1 MAAFL
6 TPFRYLLQFIATSRL
21 QFLLLKQIIT
31 RLSWLGLL
39 EQGDPMK
46 FPVSSVCFAL
56 ALSGVSS
63 LSFAADVPQGTVLA
77 QQQVLVRHIK
87 DEPASLDP
95 AKAVGL
101 PEIQVIRDLFEGLVN
116 QDGKGNIIPGVAT
129 KWQTNDNRTWTF
141 TLRDDAK
148 WSDGT
153 PVTAQDFVYSWQ
165 RLVDPKTTSPF
176 AWFAA
181 LAGITHAQDII
192 DGKATPDKLGV
203 TAVDAKTLRVQLDKP
218 LPWFVNLTANFS
230 LYPVQ
235 KANVE
240 SDPNWTRPGKLIGN
254 GAYVLKERVVNEKLV
269 VVPNANYWDNAKTVI
284 KQVTFVPIN
293 QESNAT
299 KRYLAGDIDIT
310 ESFPKNQYKQL
321 LKDIPGQVYTPPQL
335 GTYYYAFNTQKGP
348 TADSRV
354 RLALSMTIDR
364 RIMAEKVLGT
374 GEKPAWHFTPDV
386 TSGFTPQPTAAE
398 KMSQEELNAQAKTLL
413 TAAGYGPGRPLKLT
427 LLYNTSENHQKI
439 AIAVA
444 SMWKKNLGVDV
455 KLQNQEWKTYIDS
468 RNTGNFDVIRASWV
482 GDYNEPSTF
491 LSLLTSTHSGN
502 ISRFNDPAYDK
513 VINKA
518 TLETTEKARNDDYNE
533 AEKIIAAQAPIA
545 PIYQYTNG
553 RLIKPWLKGY
563 PIDNPEDVAY
573 SRTMYIIKH

>member
-1 MAAFL
+1 MKYPFTLTCIAAL
-6 TPFRYLLQFIATSRL
+6 
-21 QFLLLKQIIT
+21 
-31 RLSWLGLL
+31 
-39 EQGDPMK
+39 
-46 FPVSSVCFAL
+46 
-56 ALSGVSS
+56 LSGLSS
-63 LSFAADVPQGTVLA
+63 AAIAADVPAGTVLA
-77 QQQVLVRHIK
+77 KQQDLVRHIK

-116 QDGKGNIIPGVAT
+116 QDANGNIIPGVAT
-129 KWQTNDNRTWTF
+129 RWQTNDQKIWTF
-141 TLRDDAK
+141 TLRNDAK

-165 RLVDPKTTSPF
+165 RLVDPATTSPF

-181 LAGITHAQDII
+181 LAGIANAQNII
-192 DGKATPDKLGV
+192 DGKAKPDSLGV
-203 TAVDAKTLRVQLDKP
+203 TAVDAHTLRVQLDKP

-230 LYPVQ
+230 LYPVN
-235 KANVE
+235 KTNVE
-240 SDPNWTRPGKLIGN
+240 SDKNWTRPGKLVGN
-254 GAYVLKERVVNEKLV
+254 GAYVLADRVVNEKLV
-269 VVPNANYWDNAKTVI
+269 ATPNKHYWDHAKTVI
-284 KQVTFVPIN
+284 QKVTFVPIN
-293 QESNAT
+293 QESAAT

-310 ESFPKNQYKQL
+310 ESFPKNQYQKL
-321 LKDIPGQVYTPPQL
+321 LKELPGQVYTPAQL

-348 TADSRV
+348 TADARV

-364 RIMAEKVLGT
+364 RIIAEKVLGT
-374 GEKPAWHFTPDV
+374 GEKPAWRLTPDV
-386 TSGFTPQPTAAE
+386 TAGFTPQPSAME
-398 KMSQEELNAQAKTLL
+398 QSSQAELNAQAKTLL
-413 TAAGYGPGRPLKLT
+413 QAAGYGPNRPLKLT

-491 LSLLTSTHSGN
+491 LSLLTSTNTGN
-502 ISRFNDPAYDK
+502 IARFNEPAYDK
-513 VINKA
+513 VIRQAAMENTA
-518 TLETTEKARNDDYNE
+518 TARNADYNE
-533 AEKIIAAQAPIA
+533 AEKILAEKAPIA

-563 PIDNPEDVAY
+563 PITNPEDVAY
-573 SRTMYIIKH
+573 THTMYLIKH

>member
-1 MAAFL
+1 MRHSVSVTCCA
-6 TPFRYLLQFIATSRL
+6 LL
-21 QFLLLKQIIT
+21 
-31 RLSWLGLL
+31 
-39 EQGDPMK
+39 
-46 FPVSSVCFAL
+46 VSSFSL
-56 ALSGVSS
+56 AY
-63 LSFAADVPQGTVLA
+63 AADVPGGTVLA
-77 QQQVLVRHIK
+77 EKQELVRHIK

-116 QDGKGNIIPGVAT
+116 QNEKGEIIPGVASQW
-129 KWQTNDNRTWTF
+129 KSNDNRIWTF
-141 TLRDDAK
+141 TLRDDAQ
-148 WSDGT
+148 WADGT

-165 RLVDPKTTSPF
+165 RLVDPKTLSPF
-176 AWFAA
+176 AWFA
-181 LAGITHAQDII
+181 
-192 DGKATPDKLGV
+192 
-203 TAVDAKTLRVQLDKP
+203 
-218 LPWFVNLTANFS
+218 F
-230 LYPVQ
+230 YPVQ

-240 SDPNWTRPGKLIGN
+240 SGKDWMKPGKLIGN

-269 VVPNANYWDNAKTVI
+269 VVPNTHYWDNAKTVLQ
-284 KQVTFVPIN
+284 KVTFLPIN
-293 QESNAT
+293 QESAAT

-310 ESFPKNQYKQL
+310 ESFPKNMYQKL

-364 RIMAEKVLGT
+364 RLMAEKVLGT

-386 TSGFTPQPTAAE
+386 TAGFKPDPSPFEQ
-398 KMSQEELNAQAKTLL
+398 MSQEELNAQAKTLL
-413 TAAGYGPGRPLKLT
+413 RAAGYGSQKPLKLT

-491 LSLLTSTHSGN
+491 LSLLTSTHTGN
-502 ISRFNDPAYDK
+502 ISRFTNPTYDK
-513 VINKA
+513 ILTQA
-518 TLETTEKARNDDYNE
+518 TMENTAEARNADYNA
-533 AEKIIAAQAPIA
+533 AEKILTEQAPIA

-553 RLIKPWLKGY
+553 RLIKPWVKGY
-563 PIDNPEDVAY
+563 PITNPEDVAY
-573 SRTMYIIKH
+573 SRTMYIVKH

>member
-1 MAAFL
+1 MKY
-6 TPFRYLLQFIATSRL
+6 PFT
-21 QFLLLKQIIT
+21 
-31 RLSWLGLL
+31 LSCCALWL
-39 EQGDPMK
+39 
-46 FPVSSVCFAL
+46 
-56 ALSGVSS
+56 SS
-63 LSFAADVPQGTVLA
+63 LSSVALAAEVPAGTALA
-77 QQQVLVRHIK
+77 PKQELVRHIK

-116 QDGKGNIIPGVAT
+116 QDEKGNIVPGVAT
-129 KWQTNDNRTWTF
+129 HWQSNDNKIWTF
-141 TLRDDAK
+141 SLRNDAK

-181 LAGITHAQDII
+181 LAGITNAQAII
-192 DGKATPDKLGV
+192 DGKAKPDTLGV
-203 TAVDAKTLRVQLDKP
+203 TAVDAHTLRIQLDKP

-240 SDPNWTRPGKLIGN
+240 SDKNWTRPGKLIGN
-254 GAYVLKERVVNEKLV
+254 GAYVLADRVVNEKLIA
-269 VVPNANYWDNAKTVI
+269 VPNVHYWDNARTVI
-284 KQVTFVPIN
+284 QKVTFLPIN
-293 QESNAT
+293 QESSAT

-310 ESFPKNQYKQL
+310 ESFPKNLYKKL
-321 LKDIPGQVYTPPQL
+321 LKEIPGQVYTPAQL

-348 TADSRV
+348 TADGRV

-364 RIMAEKVLGT
+364 RIIAEKVLGT

-386 TSGFTPQPTAAE
+386 TAGFKAEPTQME
-398 KMSQEELNAQAKTLL
+398 QSSQEELNAQAKTLL
-413 TAAGYGPGRPLKLT
+413 QAAGYGPNRPLKLT

-491 LSLLTSTHSGN
+491 LSLLTSHNTGN
-502 ISRFNDPAYDK
+502 ISRFSSPAYDK
-513 VINKA
+513 VVNQA
-518 TLETTEKARNDDYNE
+518 TLENTEKARNADYNE
-533 AEKIIAAQAPIA
+533 AEKILAEKAPIA

-563 PIDNPEDVAY
+563 PIENPEDVAY
-573 SRTMYIIKH
+573 TRTMYIIKH

>member
-1 MAAFL
+1 MRI
-6 TPFRYLLQFIATSRL
+6 PFRITS
-21 QFLLLKQIIT
+21 
-31 RLSWLGLL
+31 
-39 EQGDPMK
+39 
-46 FPVSSVCFAL
+46 CAL
-56 ALSGVSS
+56 TLTCLFSQAW
-63 LSFAADVPQGTVLA
+63 AADVPAGTKLA
-77 QQQVLVRHIK
+77 ADQSLVRHIK

-116 QDGKGNIIPGVAT
+116 QNEKGQLEPGVAT
-129 KWQTNDNRTWTF
+129 KWQSNDNRTWTF
-141 TLRDDAK
+141 TLRDNAR

-165 RLVDPKTTSPF
+165 RLVDPKNTSPF

-181 LAGITHAQDII
+181 LAGINNAQAII
-192 DGKATPDKLGV
+192 DGKMPADKLGV
-203 TAVDAKTLRVQLDKP
+203 TAVDARTLRIQLDKP
-218 LPWFVNLTANFS
+218 VPYFPNLTANFS
-230 LYPVQ
+230 LYPVP
-235 KANVE
+235 KAVVE
-240 SDPNWTRPGKLIGN
+240 KFGNDWTKPGNLVGN
-254 GAYVLKERVVNEKLV
+254 GAYALKDRIVNEKLV
-269 VVPNANYWDNAKTVI
+269 AVQNPHYWYNSKTVI
-284 KQVTFVPIN
+284 TQVTFIPIN
-293 QESNAT
+293 QESSAT

-310 ESFPKNQYKQL
+310 ESFPKNLYQKL

-348 TADSRV
+348 TADQRV

-364 RIMAEKVLGT
+364 HIMAEKVLGT
-374 GEKPAWHFTPDV
+374 GEKPAWRFTPDV
-386 TSGFTPQPTAAE
+386 TAGFKPETSPFEQ
-398 KMSQEELNAQAKTLL
+398 MSQEEANAQAKTLL
-413 TAAGYGPGRPLKLT
+413 QAAGYGPTNPLKLT

-491 LSLLTSTHSGN
+491 LSLLTSSHSGN
-502 ISRFNDPAYDK
+502 ISRFNSPEYDK
-513 VINKA
+513 ILQKA
-518 TLETTEKARNDDYNE
+518 SQEITDEARNKDYNQ
-533 AEKIIAAQAPIA
+533 AEKIIQEKAPIA

-563 PIDNPEDVAY
+563 PINNPEDVAY
-573 SRTMYIIKH
+573 SRTMYIVAH

>member
-1 MAAFL
+1 
-6 TPFRYLLQFIATSRL
+6 
-21 QFLLLKQIIT
+21 
-31 RLSWLGLL
+31 
-39 EQGDPMK
+39 MK
-46 FPVSSVCFAL
+46 HPVSLLCAAL
-56 ALSGVSS
+56 WLCGLSSP
-63 LSFAADVPQGTVLA
+63 SFAADVPAGTKLAA
-77 QQQVLVRHIK
+77 QQTLVRHIK
-87 DEPASLDP
+87 DEPATLDP

-101 PEIQVIRDLFEGLVN
+101 PEIQVIRDLYEGLVN
-116 QDGKGNIIPGVAT
+116 QNEKGEIIPGVAT
-129 KWQTNDNRTWTF
+129 KWSTSDNRSWTF
-141 TLRDDAK
+141 TLRNDAR
-148 WSDGT
+148 WSDGS

-181 LAGITHAQDII
+181 LAGIGNAQNII
-192 DGKATPDKLGV
+192 DGKTPPDTLAV
-203 TAVDAKTLRVQLDKP
+203 TAVDPHTLRVQLDNP
-218 LPWFVNLTANFS
+218 LPWFANLAASFAF
-230 LYPVQ
+230 YPVQ

-240 SDPNWTRPGKLIGN
+240 SGKAWTQPGKLVGN
-254 GAYVLKERVVNEKLV
+254 GAYVLKDRVVNEKLV
-269 VVPNANYWDNAKTVI
+269 LEPNAHYWDNGKTVI
-284 KQVTFVPIN
+284 KSVTFIPIN
-293 QESNAT
+293 QESAAT

-310 ESFPKNQYKQL
+310 ESFPKNLYQKL

-348 TADSRV
+348 TADARV

-364 RIMAEKVLGT
+364 RLMAEKVLGT
-374 GEKPAWHFTPDV
+374 GEKPAWRFTPDV
-386 TSGFTPQPTAAE
+386 TAGFRPDPSDAE
-398 KMSQEELNAQAKTLL
+398 HLSQAELNVQAKTLL
-413 TAAGYGPGRPLKLT
+413 QAAGYGPGRPLKLT

-444 SMWKKNLGVDV
+444 SMWRKNLGVDV

-513 VINKA
+513 VMKQA
-518 TLETTEKARNDDYNE
+518 AQEPTSEARNADYNA
-533 AEKIIAAQAPIA
+533 AEKILAQEAPIA

-563 PIDNPEDVAY
+563 PINNPEDVAY
-573 SRTMYIIKH
+573 TRTMYILAH